1 MSKLETVPS
10 ATAMWQDMDR
20 QHPVTEEG
28 QLVAYWEAPP
38 FGQVLISPKRSQR
51 PTATKWKD
59 QWGIELREDN
69 GDGYIGMQVK
79 K

>member
-1 MSKLETVPS
+1 MSKLKPVPS
-10 ATAMWQDMDR
+10 ATRMWQDIDR

-28 QLVAYWEAPP
+28 QPVAYWEAPP
-38 FGQVLISPKRSQR
+38 FDQVFISPKRSQR

-59 QWGIELREDN
+59 QWGVELRED
-69 GDGYIGMQVK
+69 GLGMQVK

>member
-1 MSKLETVPS
+1 MKVKPVPS

-20 QHPVTEEG
+20 QHPVTAEG

-38 FGQVLISPKRSQR
+38 FGQVLMSPKKSCR
-51 PTATKWKD
+51 PTACQLNG
-59 QWGIELREDN
+59 QWGIKLEGSYD
-69 GDGYIGMQVK
+69 DGYTGMQVK